1 MQGRYF
7 LAGAV
12 GMVGALFGD
21 FDLDEAEAQTTN
33 SWISVG
39 DGFWEST
46 VNWSLGRIPTNTDSV
61 FFTNALTKIA
71 IIRAQ
76 TTNTTSM
83 VISNLAVAAP
93 TGATNTVPLTKA
105 GTNVPFRIRNVLTL
119 TAGGAMEISNGLVQV
134 ENLAGITSFPI
145 KDDGAILLNS
155 PSARL
160 VCTSQTVAIG
170 SSAPGTLTISNGT
183 LVATSENIGQ
193 AVGSNGTLTMAG
205 GTNQFDGLTIIGGGG
220 SGTVWVT
227 GGTILAVP
235 STAIRV
241 SANAPGQ
248 MIVSNGTVS
257 AVILDVGVT
266 SGSSGTLTI
275 AGGTNVLTSSLIV
288 GDSGSSTGRVWMKGG
303 QLALTNTVVSGTL
316 TVGSSGSGNM
326 TVSNGTILANF
337 LEVAKFGTSHA
348 TLTMVGGQ
356 LNMTN
361 QASTSFI
368 VGGGGVGTLTFS
380 GGTGDVRL
388 VQIGATGGTATGTL
402 WMTGGQLNVSSLMR
416 IGAIGTGVMIVSN
429 GVVLATNVTVASGDG
444 RGTLAVANTGKMAMT
459 GPLVAGSSLGGT
471 GAVLVTGGQLVV
483 TNNPASV
490 GAGAGFVI
498 DGTVTITNGS
508 SIIVSNVNTFIG
520 NRGSG
525 SLTVRGGIVQAVGV
539 QLGANAG
546 SQGALTLAGGTL
558 STSCQLV
565 IGAFGVGQMTVSNGT
580 VLLRDVM
587 LGSTGGRGTW
597 TIAGGTNSVYANVLL
612 GELDCFGTGIVMV
625 AGGRLFVPNSA
636 ATAVCDIR
644 SGTLEFDSGTLT
656 IDKLVIT
663 NACGRFVHTAGALS
677 ITTTNVSGGLDADG
691 DGIPNAFAL
700 DPFDPAD
707 ASNDPD
713 GDGFSNLQ
721 EFLLGTDPTSSAS
734 FFGITAITKESNDIR
749 VTWMTGSGKTNALD
763 RSAGDPSGNF
773 TTNYVAIFTVTNTV
787 GTATN
792 YLDVG
797 AATNFPARY
806 YRVRLVP

>member
-46 VNWSLGRIPTNTDSV
+46 VNWSLGRIPTNTTSMV
-61 FFTNALTKIA
+61 ITNALTKIA

-83 VISNLAVAAP
+83 VISNLAVSAP
-93 TGATNTVPLTKA
+93 AGATNTVQLTTA

-119 TAGGAMEISNGLVQV
+119 TAGGAMEISYGFVQV
-134 ENLAGITSFPI
+134 ENLAGITTFPI

-160 VCTSQTVAIG
+160 VCTSQTVAVG
-170 SSAPGTLTISNGT
+170 SSAPGRLTISNGT

-205 GTNQFDGLTIIGGGG
+205 GTNQFDGLMIIGGGC
-220 SGTVWVT
+220 SGTEWVT

-356 LNMTN
+356 LTMPN
-361 QASTSFI
+361 QAATSFI

-388 VQIGATGGTATGTL
+388 VQIGATGGTATGTV
-402 WMTGGQLNVSSLMR
+402 WMTGGQVNVRLLMR

-444 RGTLAVANTGKMAMT
+444 RGTLTVANTGRMAMT
-459 GPLVAGSSLGGT
+459 GPLVVGSSLGGT

-525 SLTVRGGIVQAVGV
+525 SLTVRGGIVQAVGA
-539 QLGANAG
+539 QLGANAS

-558 STSCQLV
+558 STSGQLV
-565 IGAFGVGQMTVSNGT
+565 IGAFGVGQMTVSNDTTQIAGLQVAFNVGSQGTLTIVGGTNVATVLGIAGSSNNHKGTAWMTGGQLLVTNNSTLMGGDGGVGRTTVSNGT

-587 LGSTGGRGTW
+587 LGSTGGRGTE
-597 TIAGGTNSVYANVLL
+597 I
-612 GELDCFGTGIVMV
+612 
-625 AGGRLFVPNSA
+625 GR
-636 ATAVCDIR
+636 
-644 SGTLEFDSGTLT
+644 
-656 IDKLVIT
+656 
-663 NACGRFVHTAGALS
+663 
-677 ITTTNVSGGLDADG
+677 
-691 DGIPNAFAL
+691 
-700 DPFDPAD
+700 
-707 ASNDPD
+707 ASCR
-713 GDGFSNLQ
+713 
-721 EFLLGTDPTSSAS
+721 E
-734 FFGITAITKESNDIR
+734 R
-749 VTWMTGSGKTNALD
+749 V
-763 RSAGDPSGNF
+763 
-773 TTNYVAIFTVTNTV
+773 
-787 GTATN
+787 
-792 YLDVG
+792 
-797 AATNFPARY
+797 
-806 YRVRLVP
+806 

>member
-46 VNWSLGRIPTNTDSV
+46 VNWSLGRIPTNTTSMV
-61 FFTNALTKIA
+61 ITNALTKIA

-83 VISNLAVAAP
+83 VISNLAVSAP
-93 TGATNTVPLTKA
+93 AGATNTVQLTTA

-119 TAGGAMEISNGLVQV
+119 TAGGAMEISNGFVQV
-134 ENLAGITSFPI
+134 ENLAGITTSPI

-205 GTNQFDGLTIIGGGG
+205 GTNQFDGLIILGGGAG
-220 SGTVWVT
+220 AVWVA

-337 LEVAKFGTSHA
+337 LECAKFGTSHA
-348 TLTMVGGQ
+348 TLTMVGGR

-380 GGTGDVRL
+380 GGTGDV
-388 VQIGATGGTATGTL
+388 
-402 WMTGGQLNVSSLMR
+402 
-416 IGAIGTGVMIVSN
+416 
-429 GVVLATNVTVASGDG
+429 
-444 RGTLAVANTGKMAMT
+444 
-459 GPLVAGSSLGGT
+459 
-471 GAVLVTGGQLVV
+471 
-483 TNNPASV
+483 
-490 GAGAGFVI
+490 
-498 DGTVTITNGS
+498 
-508 SIIVSNVNTFIG
+508 
-520 NRGSG
+520 
-525 SLTVRGGIVQAVGV
+525 
-539 QLGANAG
+539 
-546 SQGALTLAGGTL
+546 
-558 STSCQLV
+558 
-565 IGAFGVGQMTVSNGT
+565 
-580 VLLRDVM
+580 
-587 LGSTGGRGTW
+587 
-597 TIAGGTNSVYANVLL
+597 
-612 GELDCFGTGIVMV
+612 
-625 AGGRLFVPNSA
+625 
-636 ATAVCDIR
+636 
-644 SGTLEFDSGTLT
+644 
-656 IDKLVIT
+656 
-663 NACGRFVHTAGALS
+663 
-677 ITTTNVSGGLDADG
+677 
-691 DGIPNAFAL
+691 
-700 DPFDPAD
+700 
-707 ASNDPD
+707 
-713 GDGFSNLQ
+713 
-721 EFLLGTDPTSSAS
+721 
-734 FFGITAITKESNDIR
+734 
-749 VTWMTGSGKTNALD
+749 
-763 RSAGDPSGNF
+763 
-773 TTNYVAIFTVTNTV
+773 
-787 GTATN
+787 
-792 YLDVG
+792 
-797 AATNFPARY
+797 
-806 YRVRLVP
+806 